1 MMEQCKEK
9 LSIAMFTGQNQLRSD
24 GLWGSW
30 IRQHKKTLSRVSG
43 KRKKK
48 YHPNGCVDKYKQN
61 VQDNRLHNFFAS
73 TICNLAYEY
82 LHIVSVSP
90 ETG

>member
-48 YHPNGCVDKYKQN
+48 YHPNGCVDRNIMWRVKLTVTAAWTK
-61 VQDNRLHNFFAS
+61 
-73 TICNLAYEY
+73 
-82 LHIVSVSP
+82 
-90 ETG
+90 

>member
-9 LSIAMFTGQNQLRSD
+9 LSIAMFTGQDQLRSD

-48 YHPNGCVDKYKQN
+48 YHPNGCVDRK
-61 VQDNRLHNFFAS
+61 
-73 TICNLAYEY
+73 I
-82 LHIVSVSP
+82 I
-90 ETG
+90 

>member
-48 YHPNGCVDKYKQN
+48 YHLRIADVYIDIAK
-61 VQDNRLHNFFAS
+61 RMRS
-73 TICNLAYEY
+73 I
-82 LHIVSVSP
+82 
-90 ETG
+90 